1 MKSALSHSLKRI
13 ISPLAVMA
21 AVATPIAGI
30 AQEELK
36 FFNWSDYI
44 GENTIENFEKQT
56 GIKVVADVFDSN
68 EVLEAKLL
76 AGSSGYDVAV
86 PTASFM
92 GRQIQAGA
100 FQKLDKSKLP
110 NLKNIDPE
118 LLSYLQN
125 ADPGNQYGV
134 PYLWGTTGIG
144 YNKKKV
150 EEVLG
155 KDAPVDSWDLVFKPE
170 NMKKLQQ
177 CGVMFLDSPDEL
189 YPLALNYLG
198 MDPNTRN
205 PKDYALDSPAVKLL
219 DSVRPYVSQFHSSA
233 YISALA
239 NGDIC
244 VAIGWS
250 GDVIQAQDR
259 AAEAD
264 NGVEVE
270 YSIPKEGTQI
280 WFDMLGIPRGAKNI
294 DAALSFIN
302 YLMEPEV
309 IADVTNYVAYAN
321 PNMKATA
328 LQDQEISNNPAIY
341 PSAEVKKRLFTQK
354 LRGPKI
360 DRLMTRL
367 WMQVKTGQ

>member
-1 MKSALSHSLKRI
+1 MKSALSHSFKRI
-13 ISPLAVMA
+13 ISPLAMMA
-21 AVATPIAGI
+21 AVATPITGL

-44 GENTIENFEKQT
+44 GEHTIENFEKQT

-76 AGSSGYDVAV
+76 AGSSGYDLVV

-280 WFDMLGIPRGAKNI
+280 WFDMLGIPKGAKNT
-294 DAALSFIN
+294 DAALAFIN

-309 IADVTNYVAYAN
+309 IAEVTNYVAYAN
-321 PNMKATA
+321 PNLKATE
-328 LQDQEISNNPAIY
+328 LQDQEISNNPSIY

>member
-134 PYLWGTTGIG
+134 PYL
-144 YNKKKV
+144 
-150 EEVLG
+150 
-155 KDAPVDSWDLVFKPE
+155 
-170 NMKKLQQ
+170 
-177 CGVMFLDSPDEL
+177 
-189 YPLALNYLG
+189 
-198 MDPNTRN
+198 
-205 PKDYALDSPAVKLL
+205 
-219 DSVRPYVSQFHSSA
+219 
-233 YISALA
+233 
-239 NGDIC
+239 
-244 VAIGWS
+244 
-250 GDVIQAQDR
+250 
-259 AAEAD
+259 
-264 NGVEVE
+264 
-270 YSIPKEGTQI
+270 
-280 WFDMLGIPRGAKNI
+280 
-294 DAALSFIN
+294 
-302 YLMEPEV
+302 
-309 IADVTNYVAYAN
+309 
-321 PNMKATA
+321 
-328 LQDQEISNNPAIY
+328 
-341 PSAEVKKRLFTQK
+341 
-354 LRGPKI
+354 
-360 DRLMTRL
+360 
-367 WMQVKTGQ
+367 